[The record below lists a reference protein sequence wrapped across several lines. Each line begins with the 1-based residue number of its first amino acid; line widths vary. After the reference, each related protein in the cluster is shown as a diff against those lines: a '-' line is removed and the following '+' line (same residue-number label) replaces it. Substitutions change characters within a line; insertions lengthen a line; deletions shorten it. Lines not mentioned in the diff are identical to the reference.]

1 MNALLVTAL
10 VLVLSVPALR
20 GQDYERYRVLFSN
33 DTFHSTH
40 LNYHRNISVT
50 VPLEFDSTTEARF
63 PLIIVFDSQNARSH
77 GFILRAIDYLTSNE
91 QMPSSVVISV
101 ESTMETRYKE
111 TQLRVS
117 DPAGLGESNS
127 RFIIDELIPYARK
140 RLSAGGHV
148 TLIGHSRYG
157 YFTTYMLM
165 SHPEEISAVVA
176 LSPFFQQKNVN
187 LVDSVPGF
195 LRRIPSERQTYY
207 RMAVGNDYPDDFKM
221 MEKTFS
227 ATTME
232 TRLDWAGELFPQA
245 DHNVVPGI
253 AITTALYS
261 IYEEWSRI
269 QGVYMKDTT
278 GGTSILHSLRG
289 MVIDHYGEDIP
300 FSLGVLNGKGWQ
312 YFNDGRYMDA
322 ITAWQAMTAA
332 YPSFAEGHL
341 YMAEAGLRIGLDVR
355 PYLNRFKEGIVTS
368 PFYNDDERA
377 ELMGEYEELLSRS
390 ESDVSNPHSK

>member
-1 MNALLVTAL
+1 
-10 VLVLSVPALR
+10 
-20 GQDYERYRVLFSN
+20 
-33 DTFHSTH
+33 
-40 LNYHRNISVT
+40 
-50 VPLEFDSTTEARF
+50 
-63 PLIIVFDSQNARSH
+63 
-77 GFILRAIDYLTSNE
+77 
-91 QMPSSVVISV
+91 
-101 ESTMETRYKE
+101 
-111 TQLRVS
+111 
-117 DPAGLGESNS
+117 
-127 RFIIDELIPYARK
+127 
-140 RLSAGGHV
+140 
-148 TLIGHSRYG
+148 
-157 YFTTYMLM
+157 M

-195 LRRIPSERQTYY
+195 LRRIPSERQTHY

-221 MEKTFS
+221 MEKTLS
-227 ATTME
+227 ATAME

-269 QGVYMKDTT
+269 QGIYMKDTT

-341 YMAEAGLRIGLDVR
+341 YMAEAGLRIGLDTK
-355 PYLNRFKEGIVTS
+355 PYLNRFKAGIVTS